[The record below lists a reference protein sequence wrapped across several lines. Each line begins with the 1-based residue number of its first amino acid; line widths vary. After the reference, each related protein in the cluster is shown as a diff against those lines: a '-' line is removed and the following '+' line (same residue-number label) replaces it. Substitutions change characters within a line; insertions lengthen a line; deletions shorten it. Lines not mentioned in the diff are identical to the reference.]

1 MTGLPLGAVVLT
13 TNTRPPDGHR
23 AHINFTD
30 LPDSARLQASGGP
43 GQATHKVSW
52 RDAHEVDAEVV
63 HLLRAAYEQN
73 P

>member
-13 TNTRPPDGHR
+13 TNTDPPDGHR
-23 AHINFTD
+23 A
-30 LPDSARLQASGGP
+30 Q
-43 GQATHKVSW
+43 QATHKVSL

-63 HLLRAAYEQN
+63 HLLRAANEEN